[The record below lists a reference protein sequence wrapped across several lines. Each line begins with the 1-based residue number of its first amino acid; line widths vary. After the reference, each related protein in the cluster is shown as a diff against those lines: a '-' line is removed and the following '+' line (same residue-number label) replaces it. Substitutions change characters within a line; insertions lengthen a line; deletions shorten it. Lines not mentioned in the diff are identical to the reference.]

1 MAGFTGRDSIISRML
16 GSFPSDVSIRDLRRS
31 DIGRLHEIDS
41 ICFAADIAFTR
52 AELLFYL
59 RHPYALAKV
68 AERVGNIVG
77 FAIGRVESDFYGHVI
92 TLDVVPEAR
101 RSKIGTQLIEVLHE
115 EFRRAGVLLAVL
127 EVDVENSGARLFYER
142 LGYER
147 IETLRGYYKERSDAY
162 RMARFL

>member
-1 MAGFTGRDSIISRML
+1 MV
-16 GSFPSDVSIRDLRRS
+16 GSLPPEVSIRDLRRS
-31 DIGRLHEIDS
+31 DIRRLHEIDS
-41 ICFAADIAFTR
+41 ICFAEDIAYTR

-68 AERVGNIVG
+68 AERLGSIVG

-101 RSKIGTQLIEVLHE
+101 RSKIGTRLIEILHE
-115 EFRRAGVLLAVL
+115 EFRRVGVLLVVL
-127 EVDVENSGARLFYER
+127 EVDVENSGGQRFYEK

-147 IETLRGYYKERSDAY
+147 IETLRGYYRERGDAY